1 MGLFDFFKKNSNA
14 SRLFE
19 DEQHSPLY
27 FVVQKLQKCQDA
39 TVLAELSRILKE
51 YIDNSKCML
60 VPYKPENNG
69 YRNRIVFERGG
80 MFVAIYSDDSE
91 VQSSEDV
98 MMLDIN
104 EVMTTVFHDSQ
115 VAGIIIDPN
124 TTGLCLEKGFL
135 LKCIFH
141 GYLPQTHYPATPP
154 KDWGIG
160 IPEYTQSDLMS
171 DGELLNF
178 AIHTVLDCEEKRHDL
193 SIISACDHLN
203 ALPNLILEYD
213 GHLAFVIVKGYC
225 AEATPALSNET
236 LNLLR
241 NYSKC
246 FDATCYYAPVGFGS
260 TDASRFDAWIALK
273 GDGFYAKYTG
283 LTKLF

>member
-1 MGLFDFFKKNSNA
+1 
-14 SRLFE
+14 
-19 DEQHSPLY
+19 
-27 FVVQKLQKCQDA
+27 
-39 TVLAELSRILKE
+39 
-51 YIDNSKCML
+51 
-60 VPYKPENNG
+60 
-69 YRNRIVFERGG
+69 

-91 VQSSEDV
+91 IQSTEDV

-104 EVMTTVFHDSQ
+104 EVMNTVFHNSQ
-115 VAGIIIDPN
+115 IAGIVVDPD

-178 AIHTVLDCEEKRHDL
+178 AMHTVLDCEERDHDI
-193 SIISACDHLN
+193 SVISACDHLN

-213 GHLAFVIVKGYC
+213 GHLAFVVVKGYC
-225 AEATPALSNET
+225 AETTPTPSNET
-236 LNLLR
+236 LDLLGK
-241 NYSKC
+241 YSKC
-246 FDATCYYAPVGFGS
+246 FGAICYYAPVGFGS